1 MAQQNINQY
10 AYQKSRLNLEY
21 DSMDMSLTSDEKDY
35 SEEVVFSPFLIAQT
49 YGKKL
54 PINIDIDNF
63 LTVQPLNLNYK
74 NYNQNNIFVSQN
86 YYNPNNEDFGPLIL
100 NSIMY
105 LGFDLTQKFLEYK
118 KNIIKK

>member
-35 SEEVVFSPFLIAQT
+35 SEEVVFSPYLIAQT

-54 PINIDIDNF
+54 PINIDIGNF
-63 LTVQPLNLNYK
+63 LTVQPLNLTYK
-74 NYNQNNIFVSQN
+74 NYNQNNF
-86 YYNPNNEDFGPLIL
+86 
-100 NSIMY
+100 
-105 LGFDLTQKFLEYK
+105 
-118 KNIIKK
+118 